1 MQLMFRCPQGIHAV
15 HAFLKNEKKT
25 AGRGWVRA
33 KRPAP
38 SSGGL
43 E

>member
-1 MQLMFRCPQGIHAV
+1 MQLMFQCPQGIHAM
-15 HAFLKNEKKT
+15 HAFLKNEKP